1 MSYSP
6 SSVQLVVFDWAGTTI
21 DFGSRAPAAAFKQ
34 VFAGQGVTVTDQE
47 ARKPMGLH
55 KRDHLITM
63 LQMPG
68 VAERWKAAKGCP
80 WTEQDVDTMYHEF
93 MPYQMQALE
102 QHCDLI
108 PNVLQV
114 ATELRSRNIKLGG
127 TTGYFQAA
135 LDVVYAAATKA
146 GFYLD
151 ANVGADD
158 VPQGRPAPWMIYE
171 VMRRVGIYPPA
182 AVVKIGDTVA
192 DIAAGRN
199 APCWTVGVCNSS
211 SITGLSLEELNAL
224 SDVERDNV
232 LNATKQAFEAAGS
245 HYTIT
250 SIDEFPSVIDQINQR
265 LVNGESP

>member
-1 MSYSP
+1 MAHTP

-34 VFAGQGVTVTDQE
+34 VFEGQGVAVTDQE
-47 ARKPMGLH
+47 ARGPMGLH

-63 LQMPG
+63 LNMPG
-68 VAERWKAAKGCP
+68 VAERWRKAKGRE

-108 PNVLQV
+108 PNVLEV
-114 ATELRSRNIKLGG
+114 GVNLRERKIKMGG

-135 LDVVYAAATKA
+135 LDLVYSAAQKA
-146 GFYLD
+146 GFELD

-171 VMRRVGIYPPA
+171 VMRRVGIYPPS
-182 AVVKIGDTVA
+182 AVVKVGDTIA

-211 SITGLSLEELNAL
+211 SITGLSLEQLNAL
-224 SDVERDNV
+224 PESERDSILHN
-232 LNATKQAFEAAGS
+232 TKQAFEDAGS
-245 HYTIT
+245 HYTIMA
-250 SIDEFPSVIDQINQR
+250 IDELPGVIDQINQR
-265 LVNGESP
+265 LADGEKP

>member
-1 MSYSP
+1 MTDTP
-6 SSVQLVVFDWAGTTI
+6 LSVQLVVFDWAGTTI

-34 VFAGQGVTVTDQE
+34 VFEGQGVAVTDKE
-47 ARKPMGLH
+47 ARGPMGLH

-68 VAERWKAAKGCP
+68 VAQRWREAKGRE

-93 MPYQMQALE
+93 MPYQMQALD

-108 PNVLQV
+108 PNVLEV
-114 ATELRSRNIKLGG
+114 AAELRTRKIKMGG

-135 LDVVYAAATKA
+135 LDLVYSAAKKA
-146 GFYLD
+146 GFKLD

-171 VMRRVGIYPPA
+171 VMRRVGVYPPS
-182 AVVKIGDTVA
+182 AVVKVGDTIA
-192 DIAAGRN
+192 DIAAGLN

-224 SDVERDNV
+224 SDSERETV
-232 LNATKQAFEAAGS
+232 LQTTRQAFEAAGS
-245 HYTIT
+245 HYTIM
-250 SIDEFPSVIDQINQR
+250 SIDELPGVIDQINQR
-265 LVNGESP
+265 LADGEKP